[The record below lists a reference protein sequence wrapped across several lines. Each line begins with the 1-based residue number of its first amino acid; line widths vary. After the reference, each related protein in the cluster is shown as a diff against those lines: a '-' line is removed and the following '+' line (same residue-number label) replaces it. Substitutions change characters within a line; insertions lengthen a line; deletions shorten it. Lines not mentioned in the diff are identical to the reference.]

1 MQTSFTR
8 RFATAPEPPK
18 KSNLGLYL
26 AGAGAAGLGA
36 YVYLQGSDK
45 AVAALKKPVQ
55 EKSPLNPDAFVDFK
69 LKKVEP
75 YNHNTSK

>member
-1 MQTSFTR
+1 MLQAGFSR
-8 RFATAPEPPK
+8 RFTTAPEPPK

-36 YVYLQGSDK
+36 YVYLQSSDK
-45 AVAALKKPVQ
+45 AAALKPVQ
-55 EKSPLNPDAFVDFK
+55 EKSPLNPDAFLDFK